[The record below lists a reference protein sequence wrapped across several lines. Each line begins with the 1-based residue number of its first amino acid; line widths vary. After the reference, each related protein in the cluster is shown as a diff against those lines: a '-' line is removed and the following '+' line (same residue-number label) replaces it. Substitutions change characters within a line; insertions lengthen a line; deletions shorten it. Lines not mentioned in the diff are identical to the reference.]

1 MPTYISLLHYTQQ
14 GIASAKNGP
23 ARLDAA
29 KEAYKKAGG
38 ELKAFYLTM
47 GQYDM
52 VVVAE
57 FPNDETAARVALALG
72 GAGNIRSESFR
83 AFTEAEYRKIVA
95 TMP

>member
-1 MPTYISLLHYTQQ
+1 MPTYISLLRYTQQ
-14 GIASAKNGP
+14 GIAAAKGGP

-29 KEAYKKAGG
+29 KAAYRKAGG

-52 VVVAE
+52 VVIAE
-57 FPNDETAARVALALG
+57 LPNDEAVATIALG
-72 GAGNIRSESFR
+72 LGAAGNIRTETSR

-95 TMP
+95 TLP